1 MFLKYSDIKAL
12 YKYQIFAIG
21 KDYGLENFSSKK
33 IQ

>member
-12 YKYQIFAIG
+12 YKYQILAIG
-21 KDYGLENFSSKK
+21 KEYGLENFSSRK